1 MFLENSIFNVKN
13 NTLIII
19 DGNDKYKFIQ
29 GIISNDI
36 KILKKKK
43 SIYSSI
49 LTPQGRFIHD
59 FFITTWN
66 GYFFLECSK
75 NDSEEILKKL
85 NLYKLRSDVKFKVE
99 TSFKIYLANYSILEK
114 STSSFKTK
122 ILFFQDPRFKSELTR
137 IYVKEKDSPEFIK
150 NLTLL
155 NEKEFNDFRLKKSIP
170 DFNVDALKNKS
181 LLLEMRFDQLNGISW
196 EKGCYMGQ
204 EITARMKYRNITKK
218 KLYSVYIN
226 FKSKL
231 NEQILSKN
239 IEIGQLFKTIIFFLI
254 FVVMQMVFLC
264 NSIIHQFFLHHWFQT
279 PSLLFL

>member
-49 LTPQGRFIHD
+49 LTPQGRFVHD

-66 GYFFLECSK
+66 DYFFLECSK

-155 NEKEFNDFRLKKSIP
+155 NEKEFNDLRLKKSIP

-218 KLYSVYIN
+218 KLYGVDIN
-226 FKSKL
+226 FKSSL
-231 NEQILSKN
+231 NEKIFSKN
-239 IEIGQLFKTIIFFLI
+239 TEIGQLFSHNKKFGIAYINNNYNVSQSDELI
-254 FVVMQMVFLC
+254 C
-264 NSIIHQFFLHHWFQT
+264 GDSIIKI
-279 PSLLFL
+279 SLPWWSK

>member
-1 MFLENSIFNVKN
+1 M
-13 NTLIII
+13 
-19 DGNDKYKFIQ
+19 
-29 GIISNDI
+29 
-36 KILKKKK
+36 
-43 SIYSSI
+43 
-49 LTPQGRFIHD
+49 
-59 FFITTWN
+59 
-66 GYFFLECSK
+66 
-75 NDSEEILKKL
+75 
-85 NLYKLRSDVKFKVE
+85 KFKVE

-218 KLYSVYIN
+218 KLYGVDIN
-226 FKSKL
+226 FKSSL
-231 NEQILSKN
+231 NEKIL
-239 IEIGQLFKTIIFFLI
+239 
-254 FVVMQMVFLC
+254 
-264 NSIIHQFFLHHWFQT
+264 
-279 PSLLFL
+279 

>member
-13 NTLIII
+13 NTLIVI

-36 KILKKKK
+36 EILKKKK
-43 SIYSSI
+43 INIFLNSYS
-49 LTPQGRFIHD
+49 QGRFIHD

-66 GYFFLECSK
+66 DYFFLECSK

-114 STSSFKTK
+114 STTSFKTK

-150 NLTLL
+150 KFNLV
-155 NEKEFNDFRLKKSIP
+155 K
-170 DFNVDALKNKS
+170 
-181 LLLEMRFDQLNGISW
+181 
-196 EKGCYMGQ
+196 
-204 EITARMKYRNITKK
+204 
-218 KLYSVYIN
+218 
-226 FKSKL
+226 
-231 NEQILSKN
+231 
-239 IEIGQLFKTIIFFLI
+239 
-254 FVVMQMVFLC
+254 
-264 NSIIHQFFLHHWFQT
+264 
-279 PSLLFL
+279 